1 MRKYWILIGAGGLNL
16 LHGLLHIFQFIQSIF
31 LIGHS
36 HNETMEQLLH
46 SPILSFI
53 WAVVGLATLIIG
65 IKDFKHHKN
74 CK

>member
-31 LIGHS
+31 LIGSS
-36 HNETMEQLLH
+36 HNEHLDNLLH
-46 SPILSFI
+46 NPILSLI

-65 IKDFKHHKN
+65 IRDFKHHKK